1 MAAALLASVSCR
13 ARAPATA
20 ASRSIRRRVDRR
32 GRERAGT
39 TARRAAGDDDDDT
52 DARIPDDI
60 PDALKD
66 LVLNDDGDLV
76 DTKTG
81 QVLNDLGATRFD
93 VAVRAMRGE
102 YDPPGASTEKDGG
115 QIFDTLT
122 QFPTSYTFQYSGKA
136 SSLSEEDIDDIVKVR
151 RRFVYLRARPP
162 RFSDAHT
169 FASAVARVS
178 PSRLASPSQN
188 IIGKTCEC
196 DVGDDAVEVK
206 NRGSSGKFVSVWVTC
221 VVHSAEMV
229 TEVLTKLGE
238 DDRVMFKL

>member
-39 TARRAAGDDDDDT
+39 TARRAAGDDDDDI

-136 SSLSEEDIDDIVKVR
+136 SSLSEEDIDDIVK
-151 RRFVYLRARPP
+151 
-162 RFSDAHT
+162 
-169 FASAVARVS
+169 
-178 PSRLASPSQN
+178 N

-196 DVGDDAVEVK
+196 EVGDDAVEVK
-206 NRGSSGKFVSVWVTC
+206 NRGSSRKFVSVWVTC

>member
-1 MAAALLASVSCR
+1 
-13 ARAPATA
+13 
-20 ASRSIRRRVDRR
+20 
-32 GRERAGT
+32 
-39 TARRAAGDDDDDT
+39 
-52 DARIPDDI
+52 
-60 PDALKD
+60 
-66 LVLNDDGDLV
+66 
-76 DTKTG
+76 
-81 QVLNDLGATRFD
+81 
-93 VAVRAMRGE
+93 MRGE